1 MFGFSQAS
9 LDFLQA
15 VLDFRK
21 QVWNLQLGQN
31 RDLQITDTTEK
42 NQNQILIGKP
52 KLIFFLLIVRN
63 YYFALQICNCKEK
76 QIFLMLASG
85 DSSAMVVSKKNVS
98 FLIMNVSQ
106 LLCVR
111 VWTDKGCRT
120 SRKILCDTSDIL
132 QIGFHVDTLHVDVK
146 YFAHE

>member
-1 MFGFSQAS
+1 MLRDFVFGFSQAS

-31 RDLQITDTTEK
+31 RDLQITHTTEK

-63 YYFALQICNCKEK
+63 YYFDLQICNCKEK
-76 QIFLMLASG
+76 QLFLMLASG

-120 SRKILCDTSDIL
+120 SRKYYVTLVTSC
-132 QIGFHVDTLHVDVK
+132 K
-146 YFAHE
+146 